1 MNTDLLTSLYRSVT
15 GNAPEL
21 IEALPGAGS
30 NRSYFRLHGKPTLIG
45 VYGTSVEE
53 NQAFTY
59 MAAHFQQ
66 KGIPV
71 PKVYAVSADGLAYL
85 QEDL

>member
-1 MNTDLLTSLYRSVT
+1 MNTELLTSLYRSVT

-30 NRSYFRLHGKPTLIG
+30 NRSYFSLHGKPTLIG
-45 VYGTSVEE
+45 VYGTSLEE

-59 MAAHFQQ
+59 NTSLFQQ
-66 KGIPV
+66 I
-71 PKVYAVSADGLAYL
+71 
-85 QEDL
+85 

>member
-1 MNTDLLTSLYRSVT
+1 MNTELLTSLYRSVT

-45 VYGTSVEE
+45 VYGTSV
-53 NQAFTY
+53 
-59 MAAHFQQ
+59 
-66 KGIPV
+66 
-71 PKVYAVSADGLAYL
+71 
-85 QEDL
+85 